1 MRVSLTLGFYPQL
14 GTKEVM
20 TKVNIVRICYLFL
33 FSNILVLSG
42 CGYEAILKMRDTSS
56 PSTALLGQWL
66 RTSSGPGKGRIYFF
80 ASDGSYTYMY
90 NNHTIQKYYEVK
102 RGPKFSSSDD
112 KTGLIT
118 IELGPIEK
126 TSIWVEGRFS
136 KNYKRF
142 SGKEYCPLFATP
154 FRSFEL
160 DYISDKQ
167 KPD

>member
-1 MRVSLTLGFYPQL
+1 MIKGNLV
-14 GTKEVM
+14 K
-20 TKVNIVRICYLFL
+20 ICYLFL
-33 FSNILVLSG
+33 FLNFLVLNG
-42 CGYEAILKMRDTSS
+42 CRHEAIFKMRDTSNS
-56 PSTALLGQWL
+56 STALLGQWM

-80 ASDGSYTYMY
+80 ASDGSYTCKY
-90 NNHTIQKYYEVK
+90 NDHTIQNNYEVK

-126 TSIWVEGRFS
+126 NSIWVEGRFS

-154 FRSFEL
+154 FRAFEL
-160 DYISDKQ
+160 EYVNSKQ
-167 KPD
+167 KP